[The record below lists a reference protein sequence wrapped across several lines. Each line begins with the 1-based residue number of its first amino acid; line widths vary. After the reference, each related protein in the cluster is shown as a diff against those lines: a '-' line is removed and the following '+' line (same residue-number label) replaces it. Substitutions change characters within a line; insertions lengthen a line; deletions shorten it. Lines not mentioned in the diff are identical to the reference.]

1 MAGVNK
7 VILLGNLGKDPV
19 VRTLESGAKVA
30 SFSLATSRTYK
41 GQDGNPVEETEWHNV
56 SLWGNLADLAEKY
69 LTKGRQVFIEGRLR
83 TRQYDDKEGN
93 KRYTTEVVGENM
105 TFVGSRPDG
114 QGGSSKGT
122 AEPPADLSNPMTDD
136 DLPF

>member
-19 VRTLESGAKVA
+19 VRSLESGAKVA
-30 SFSLATSRTYK
+30 NFSLATSRTYK

-69 LTKGRQVFIEGRLR
+69 LTKGRQVFIEGRIR
-83 TRQYDDKEGN
+83 TRQYDDKEGV
-93 KRYTTEVVGENM
+93 KRYITEIIGENM

-114 QGGSSKGT
+114 QDSGPKSSS
-122 AEPPADLSNPMTDD
+122 EPPNTGDVPAVED

>member
-7 VILLGNLGKDPV
+7 VILLGNLGKDPL
-19 VRTLESGAKVA
+19 VRSLESGAKVA
-30 SFSLATSRTYK
+30 SFTLATNRFFK

-56 SLWGNLADLAEKY
+56 VLWGNLADLAEKY

-83 TRQYDDKEGN
+83 TRQYDDKEGV
-93 KRYTTEVVGENM
+93 KRYVTEIVAENM
-105 TFVGSRPDG
+105 TFVGSKPGEAESR
-114 QGGSSKGT
+114 KAT
-122 AEPPADLSNPMTDD
+122 EPPLTGETPTVED

>member
-19 VRTLESGAKVA
+19 VRSLESGAKVA

-41 GQDGNPVEETEWHNV
+41 GQDGKAIDETEWHNV
-56 SLWGNLADLAEKY
+56 TLWGNLADLAEKY
-69 LTKGRQVFIEGRLR
+69 LTKGRQVYIEGRLR
-83 TRQYDDKEGN
+83 TRQYEDKEGV
-93 KRYTTEVVGENM
+93 KKYTTEIIGENM
-105 TFVGSRPDG
+105 TFVGNKPDSNDAGSRQAQEPVD
-114 QGGSSKGT
+114 SSSMV
-122 AEPPADLSNPMTDD
+122 ED

>member
-19 VRTLESGAKVA
+19 VRNLESGAKVA

-41 GQDGNPVEETEWHNV
+41 GQDGKAIDETEWHNV

-69 LTKGRQVFIEGRLR
+69 LTKGRQVYIEGRLR
-83 TRQYDDKEGN
+83 TRQYEDKEGV
-93 KRYTTEVVGENM
+93 KKYTTEIIGENM
-105 TFVGSRPDG
+105 TFVGNKPDSNDAGSRQAQEPVD
-114 QGGSSKGT
+114 SSSMV
-122 AEPPADLSNPMTDD
+122 ED